1 MLSFLK
7 GGGACAEAILQHDW
21 SNSPLGDPRGWS
33 PVLKTTVATM
43 LASRFPQSVFWG
55 PELILI
61 YNDGYAPLMGKKP
74 CGIGLPVAEVWS
86 DVWEGLAPIADA
98 AMAGDPTFNED
109 YELLTERN
117 GFPESAWFTFC
128 YSPVRD
134 EMGKVVAVL
143 NTVVETTQTVL
154 AKRRIELLNHELAHR
169 MKNTFSVVNAIS
181 AQTFGA
187 GEDEDSPQ
195 ERFAQR
201 LSALS
206 SAQDLLLT
214 GEWGK
219 VAIDQIV
226 KGTLAPHIP
235 DTDTVRIEGPPLV
248 LAGKQVFGLALAL
261 HELATNAAKYGALAK
276 PSGKIAVTW
285 RAGEPGSDEPFE
297 LVWAESGVGS
307 VSAPSRVG
315 FGTRLVTRALPMEF
329 GGEAQVDYGPD
340 GLTFTLSSTMRTLKA

>member
-1 MLSFLK
+1 MLSFLT
-7 GGGACAEAILQHDW
+7 GGGDCAETIRQHDW
-21 SNSPLGDPRGWS
+21 SKSPLGDPQGWS
-33 PVLKTTVATM
+33 AVLKTTVATM
-43 LASRFPQSVFWG
+43 LASRFPQSLFWG

-74 CGIGLPVAEVWS
+74 CGIGKPVAEVWS
-86 DVWEGLAPIADA
+86 DVWDGLAPIAEA
-98 AMAGDPTFNED
+98 AMAGTPTFMED
-109 YELLTERN
+109 HELVTERN
-117 GFPESAWFTFC
+117 GYPESAWFTFS

-134 EMGKVVAVL
+134 ERGQVVAVL

-181 AQTFGA
+181 TQTFGA
-187 GEDEDSPQ
+187 GDGEDSPQ
-195 ERFAQR
+195 ERFSQR
-201 LSALS
+201 LLALS

-226 KGTLAPHIP
+226 HGTLAPHTP
-235 DTDTVRIEGPPLV
+235 NADVVSADGPPLV
-248 LAGKQVFGLALAL
+248 LAGRQVFGLALAL
-261 HELATNAAKYGALAK
+261 HELATNAAKYGALAT
-276 PSGKIAVTW
+276 PSGRIAITW

-297 LVWAESGVGS
+297 LVWAESGVGP
-307 VSAPSRVG
+307 VTPPSRVG

-329 GGEAQVDYGPD
+329 GGEARVDYGAD
-340 GLTFTLSSTMRTLKA
+340 GLIFTLSSTMRTLKA